1 MKDPGAVNRILR
13 SAMQYASAG
22 RYDDA
27 LRALRSEGE
36 AALGHPAG
44 RNILGGIYMEQ
55 GRFDEAVS
63 AFERAAKA
71 VLSFP
76 EAHFNRGLAL
86 EKLGRRDE
94 ALSAFNRAIKQR
106 RDYPQAYF
114 SKGNVL
120 NSLGRIDEAVAA
132 FGEAVRIKPGFAE
145 AHLARAASLGRQGNF
160 IAALA
165 AADQMIKALP
175 RSAAAEVAR
184 ATALR
189 GLKRY
194 EEALAAA
201 DRAIALDPK
210 DAEAHAIRGFVLGD
224 LLRIDEQMAALET
237 AAELNPI
244 RHLHSRAVAL
254 SEAGRAAEARDVYA
268 EALRLAPDDPLIHH
282 HSSLIRLFLGDFA
295 GGFAEHEWRLK
306 TPDFVGVRYQA
317 LAPPWTGEDV
327 AGRSLLVYGEQ
338 GLGDAI
344 QFARYLNPVVATGAK
359 VSLIVPS
366 PLRSL
371 VRSSFSGIEVLAETK
386 GATFDRQVSLVS
398 LAHVFQTRLDT
409 IPAEVPYLAADPALV
424 DKWRARI
431 GAEGFRIGVAWQGN
445 PDLAADRFR
454 SVDPKEFAPLA
465 AISGVRLIS
474 LQAIHGLDRLDDLP
488 PDIKIESFGDEIA
501 RNPEGVSEIA
511 GLLHSLDL
519 VVSVD
524 SAIAHLAGALARP
537 VFVALRKQPEWRW
550 MEDRSDSP
558 WYPTMKLFRQTDPF
572 AWGDVY
578 QAMAREVAARLSAG
592 NGASR

>member
-1 MKDPGAVNRILR
+1 MKDPAAVNRILR
-13 SAMQYASAG
+13 SAMQYATAG

-36 AALGHPAG
+36 AALGHPVG

-55 GRFDEAVS
+55 GRFDEALR
-63 AFERAAKA
+63 AFERAAKT
-71 VLSFP
+71 LMSFP

-94 ALSAFNRAIKQR
+94 ALAAFDRAIKQR
-106 RDYPQAYF
+106 RDYPQAHF

-132 FGEAVRIKPGFAE
+132 FGEAIRLKPGFAE
-145 AHLARAASLGRQGNF
+145 AHLARAGALGRQGNF
-160 IAALA
+160 VAALA
-165 AADQMIKALP
+165 AAEAMIKALP
-175 RSAAAEVAR
+175 RSAAAQVSR

-194 EEALAAA
+194 EEALAAGDA
-201 DRAIALDPK
+201 AIGLDPQ

-237 AAELNPI
+237 AARLDPL

-254 SEAGRAAEARDVYA
+254 SEAGRAAQARDVYA
-268 EALRLAPDDPLIHH
+268 EAVRLAPDDPLIRYHA
-282 HSSLIRLFLGDFA
+282 SLIRLFLGDFA

-306 TPDFVGVRYQA
+306 TPDFVGGRYQA
-317 LAPPWTGEDV
+317 LAPAWTGGDV
-327 AGRSLLVYGEQ
+327 AGKSLLVYGEQ

-344 QFARYLNPVVATGAK
+344 QFARYLKPVVAKGAK

-371 VRSSFSGIEVLAETK
+371 ARSSFSGIDVLSETK
-386 GATFDRQVSLVS
+386 GATFDLQVPLVS
-398 LAHVFQTRLDT
+398 LAHVFRTRLDT
-409 IPAEVPYLAADPALV
+409 IPADVPYLSADPALI

-431 GAEGFRIGVAWQGN
+431 GAEGFRVGVTWQGN
-445 PDLAADRFR
+445 PDHPNDRFR
-454 SVDPKEFAPLA
+454 SIDPREFAPLA
-465 AISGVRLIS
+465 AIPGVRLIS

-558 WYPTMKLFRQTDPF
+558 WYPTMKLFRQADPF

-578 QAMAREVAARLSAG
+578 GAVAREVEGMSKRI
-592 NGASR
+592 ASSE